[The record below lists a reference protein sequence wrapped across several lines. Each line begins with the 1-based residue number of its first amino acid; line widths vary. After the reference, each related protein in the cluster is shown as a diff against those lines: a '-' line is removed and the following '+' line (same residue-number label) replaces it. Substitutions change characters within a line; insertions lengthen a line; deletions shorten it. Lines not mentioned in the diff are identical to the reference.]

1 VEQPN
6 IAERFQKAIE
16 ETKGIRRRSPLFYL
30 LLLLVLLVVGH
41 DAYVTFQKVPGL
53 QEENVRLRGAWTEL
67 EKTTVKVSETAK
79 QQESDLL
86 ELRALLTPIQATAQ
100 RRYPDAQGQA
110 LARLQED
117 LDKQEA
123 ELVNPEEV
131 KDKQHEDIK
140 KLQRTNSEQEK
151 QISGL
156 KRRIAELEKE
166 SAERKVEPERL
177 KDPERYSEM
186 AMWTMDGRIKL
197 PDGQFVETPVAG
209 WSDTYRREKPGEP
222 VRWRC
227 GSVALFH
234 YREVIEKYPEFPFP
248 FCVLAQ
254 CLKAKGEPSW
264 QEYARKGLSVL
275 EKTVKISGHVSDHD
289 EALAELQVL
298 LDTP

>member
-1 VEQPN
+1 MEQPN

-16 ETKGIRRRSPLFYL
+16 ETKGVRRRAPLFYL
-30 LLLLVLLVVGH
+30 LLLIVLFVVGH
-41 DAYVTFQKVPGL
+41 DAYVTLQKVPGL
-53 QEENVRLRGAWTEL
+53 QEENARLKGAWMEL
-67 EKTTVKVSETAK
+67 EKTTVKLNETAK
-79 QQESDLL
+79 QQESDLI
-86 ELRALLTPIQATAQ
+86 ELSARLAPFETTAQ

-110 LARLQED
+110 LAKLQEE

-123 ELVNPEEV
+123 ELFNPEEV
-131 KDKQHEDIK
+131 KDNKHEDMK
-140 KLQRTNSEQEK
+140 KLQRTNAEKEK

-166 SAERKVEPERL
+166 SAERKVEPERP
-177 KDPERYSEM
+177 KDPERYSET
-186 AMWTMDGRIKL
+186 AMWTMDGRMKL
-197 PDGQFVETPVAG
+197 PDGQFVESPVAG

-222 VRWRC
+222 ARWRC

-248 FCVLAQ
+248 FCVVAQ
-254 CLKAKGEPSW
+254 CLKTQGEPSW

-275 EKTVKISGHVSDHD
+275 EKTVKIPGHVSDHD
-289 EALAELQVL
+289 DALAELQVL